1 MLLSGVIVI
10 YFKSVFVC
18 LNDFLVHKGIL
29 ATIFTT
35 TVKETNV
42 LSSIG
47 SWPIFLF
54 FFCIRLD
61 VVDWYILKRS
71 IFRHLYVFTLNNV
84 NTGYPFLILK
94 TVLIPFGQIGRSKLT
109 RSV

>member
-29 ATIFTT
+29 GTIFTT

-47 SWPIFLF
+47 SWPIFLL

-71 IFRHLYVFTLNNV
+71 TFGHLYVFH
-84 NTGYPFLILK
+84 PQQCEHR
-94 TVLIPFGQIGRSKLT
+94 IPFSHFENCLNPLWT
-109 RSV
+109 NWAF